1 MLSVV
6 VIWQYFG
13 VVLAALKLF
22 FTGLATGGVGDMWG
36 LGFNIASLPTH
47 RMTNGRQSSK
57 SV

>member
-22 FTGLATGGVGDMWG
+22 FTGLATGGVGDMWDW
-36 LGFNIASLPTH
+36 ASILH
-47 RMTNGRQSSK
+47 RYQRI
-57 SV
+57 V